1 MRARV
6 PTLDLALLYVTCIR
20 SIMDFAIPVFNYSL
34 PKDLKKELECIE
46 KRAMATT
53 YPDLD
58 HQSALFTLGIN
69 LLVEH
74 HKDLCSRL
82 FNTILSNPSHK
93 LHGLLPT

>member
-1 MRARV
+1 
-6 PTLDLALLYVTCIR
+6 
-20 SIMDFAIPVFNYSL
+20 
-34 PKDLKKELECIE
+34 
-46 KRAMATT
+46 MATT

-74 HKDLCSRL
+74 HKDLCNRL